1 MGIRKVT
8 PELHEKILKLY
19 REHKTLREIADL
31 CDVSTTTVC
40 LDIPKAEKRVN
51 GYKILPEMQREIFC
65 LYNIDDVSIKDIAA
79 QFKIP
84 LPSVRRHAAAYHKFN
99 MKGEDI
105 NEDRI

>member
-65 LYNIDDVSIKDIAA
+65 LYNIDDVPIKDIAE
-79 QFKIP
+79 QLKMSP
-84 LPSVRRHAAAYHKFN
+84 PTVRTFATAYNKYN
-99 MKGEDI
+99 LKGELL
-105 NEDRI
+105 